1 LGMLTRIALIAV
13 LLAGCSGEPSKPVR
27 PYKTLAERKALAQEG
42 LAKTPTPRT
51 YRIDGNE
58 LKVIDVPV
66 LDSTGLLD
74 VQRCFVWRDQ
84 EFRSSTLSCGQMPE
98 IFIHK
103 D

>member
-1 LGMLTRIALIAV
+1 MLTRIALIAV

-58 LKVIDVPV
+58 LKVIDIPV
-66 LDSTGLLD
+66 VDASGLAE
-74 VQRCFVWRDQ
+74 VQRCYVWRDQ

-98 IFIHK
+98 ILIPR

>member
-1 LGMLTRIALIAV
+1 MPI
-13 LLAGCSGEPSKPVR
+13 R
-27 PYKTLAERKALAQEG
+27 PENRSRYPKEWPQIRAAILERAEHKCEKCKALAQEG

>member
-1 LGMLTRIALIAV
+1 
-13 LLAGCSGEPSKPVR
+13 
-27 PYKTLAERKALAQEG
+27 
-42 LAKTPTPRT
+42 
-51 YRIDGNE
+51 
-58 LKVIDVPV
+58 VIDVPV